1 MRQCNSFP
9 PRGAWIELVVRGV
22 DPNKPLTFGVHFG
35 CARIICVLFVPAAQ
49 FFICGP
55 AFIVPVWLWVYKVGG
70 LWCWPSVALVPE
82 SGLHL
87 PLVKFAP
94 VLTSAL
100 LLGKWV
106 FLPDCQMLFEI

>member
-1 MRQCNSFP
+1 M
-9 PRGAWIELVVRGV
+9 
-22 DPNKPLTFGVHFG
+22 
-35 CARIICVLFVPAAQ
+35 PAVQ

-70 LWCWPSVALVPE
+70 LCCWPSVALVPG

-100 LLGKWV
+100 LLGKWF